1 MRTFLA
7 LDGWTILFTIF
18 NTILV
23 IVLFVLVYRLLRWL
37 KVRK

>member
-1 MRTFLA
+1 MRTFLE
-7 LDGWTILFTIF
+7 LDGWTILFAIF